1 MKKLLVA
8 GIAVT
13 AFGVVQAIA
22 ADVHVRPP
30 AGRPFSASNSY
41 PSLLLL
47 LMIPAA
53 LGCAWITFQ
62 IFKSLPDVLG
72 KIGALLR
79 WGCLWVACF
88 GGGCSYFLRG
98 PYTIQIVSWGGF
110 AWIVGVYVQLTW
122 AKLWEQKPLGATP
135 ARGVPGS
142 ARLSQPQLDSP
153 PNAFCYELLV
163 VERWLSVINEL
174 KRDSYEPHGSGS
186 EVEQII
192 CSVREAVIEEQ
203 NIRSSQG
210 NVVWLMR
217 GRSPNRRRAQSS
229 SPPLGHHRQDRHQ
242 HRRARCTRP
251 AST

>member
-13 AFGVVQAIA
+13 AFGAMQAIA
-22 ADVHVRPP
+22 ADVQARPT
-30 AGRPFSASNSY
+30 AGLPFAASNSY

-53 LGCAWITFQ
+53 LGWAWLTFQ

-72 KIGALLR
+72 RIGALLR
-79 WGCLWVACF
+79 WGCLWVACL
-88 GGGCSYFLRG
+88 GGGCSYFLSG

-135 ARGVPGS
+135 VKNIQAS
-142 ARLSQPQLDSP
+142 AELSQPQPDSAP
-153 PNAFCYELLV
+153 DSFCYELFV
-163 VERWLSVINEL
+163 VERWLGVINEL
-174 KRDSYEPHGSGS
+174 KQESSEANGSNS
-186 EVEQII
+186 EVEQTS
-192 CSVREAVIEEQ
+192 CSVREFGQ
-203 NIRSSQG
+203 DGRDIRCSQG
-210 NVVWLMR
+210 NVVLLM
-217 GRSPNRRRAQSS
+217 GGQSPNRNRAQSS

-242 HRRARCTRP
+242 HHRLRCTRL
-251 AST
+251 ASS

>member
-1 MKKLLVA
+1 MKKLLVS

-13 AFGVVQAIA
+13 AFGAMQAIA
-22 ADVHVRPP
+22 ADVQARPT
-30 AGRPFSASNSY
+30 AGLPFAASNSY

-72 KIGALLR
+72 KIGALSR
-79 WGCLWVACF
+79 WGCLWVACL
-88 GGGCSYFLRG
+88 GGGCSYFLSG

-142 ARLSQPQLDSP
+142 ARLSQPEPDSP
-153 PNAFCYELLV
+153 PNSLCRELLV
-163 VERWLSVINEL
+163 VERWLCLINEL
-174 KRDSYEPHGSGS
+174 EQELSEANESNN
-186 EVEQII
+186 EVEQISSSI
-192 CSVREAVIEEQ
+192 REAGKEGQ
-203 NIRSSQG
+203 NISLSQG
-210 NVVWLMR
+210 NVVSLVR
-217 GRSPNRRRAQSS
+217 GQSATRRRAQSS
-229 SPPLGHHRQDRHQ
+229 SPLRGHHRQDWH
-242 HRRARCTRP
+242 
-251 AST
+251 